1 MRSIMQEEDGT
12 CYLCRKLYSD
22 YGKKY
27 TQEHHVI
34 FGQGRRRLSEKYGLK
49 VYLCLSH
56 HTSGKNAVHQNRYI
70 SDSLKEEAQRT
81 FQKKFPE
88 LNFREIF
95 GKNYILQEQEEK
107 KKDEGPGIIW
117 ME

>member
-1 MRSIMQEEDGT
+1 M
-12 CYLCRKLYSD
+12 
-22 YGKKY
+22 
-27 TQEHHVI
+27 I
-34 FGQGRRRLSEKYGLK
+34 FGRGRRKLSEKYGLK
-49 VYLCLSH
+49 VNLCLEH
-56 HTSGKNAVHQNRYI
+56 HKEGKEAVHNNR
-70 SDSLKEEAQRT
+70 DMADLLKAEAQRI
-81 FQKKFPE
+81 FQNKFPE

>member
-1 MRSIMQEEDGT
+1 MKSIMQEEDGT

-34 FGQGRRRLSEKYGLK
+34 FGRGRRRLSEKYGLK
-49 VYLCLSH
+49 VYLCLQH
-56 HTSGKNAVHQNRYI
+56 HKEGKDAVHNNR
-70 SDSLKEEAQRT
+70 DMADLLKEEAQRI
-81 FQKKFPE
+81 FQKNFPK

-95 GKNYILQEQEEK
+95 GKNYIMHEQEEK
-107 KKDEGPGIIW
+107 KETEEPGIIW
-117 ME
+117 IE